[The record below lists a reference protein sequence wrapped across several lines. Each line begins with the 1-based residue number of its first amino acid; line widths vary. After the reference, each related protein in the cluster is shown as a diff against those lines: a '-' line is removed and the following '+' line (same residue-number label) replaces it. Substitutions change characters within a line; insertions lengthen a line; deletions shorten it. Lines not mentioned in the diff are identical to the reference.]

1 MILKRLY
8 QECKKIKT
16 VNDELVLSFT
26 DARQIKAALE
36 KFILSPEAWKPKKAV
51 IKKKIIKRT
60 IDDPFENVEIEPA
73 PEFDKWIEEQPRG
86 YDSKIDT
93 APLQH
98 LRNKKLKKRKRPG
111 GFKQIGKKD
120 KMVTAKSDM
129 INHIQDLIDRG
140 EITPLEYLAEPNIYL
155 DSQIVGNYI
164 NNPIIQKSI
173 IKHFKRKYE
182 L

>member
-1 MILKRLY
+1 MMNLFYRL
-8 QECKKIKT
+8 QM
-16 VNDELVLSFT
+16 
-26 DARQIKAALE
+26 
-36 KFILSPEAWKPKKAV
+36 
-51 IKKKIIKRT
+51 
-60 IDDPFENVEIEPA
+60 
-73 PEFDKWIEEQPRG
+73 
-86 YDSKIDT
+86 
-93 APLQH
+93 
-98 LRNKKLKKRKRPG
+98 PG

-140 EITPLEYLAEPNIYL
+140 EITPLEYMAEPNIYL